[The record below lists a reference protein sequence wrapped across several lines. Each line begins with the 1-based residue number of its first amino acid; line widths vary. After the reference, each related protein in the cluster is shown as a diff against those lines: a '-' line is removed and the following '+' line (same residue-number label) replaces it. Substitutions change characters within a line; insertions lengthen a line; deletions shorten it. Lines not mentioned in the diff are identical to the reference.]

1 MSAHASIGDLSQKTV
16 IVTGA
21 GGHLGR
27 AMAHRLL
34 RDGFRCVLADKN
46 DDNVAKT
53 LALAGNAAA
62 DRATTVVCDI
72 RASKDRERLIACAV
86 KQPGK
91 LFGLVNNAGVGK
103 LRPLLDES
111 VQDWRDTFETNVEA
125 AFFLSQRAIES
136 MRHQGEGRIINIAS
150 MHGIVGMNNLG
161 HGARAPD
168 TSPGDRGPVRCS
180 AYTTSKGGV
189 IQMTRDLAAAVGRW
203 GITVNA
209 VSPGQ
214 IPHVQNVPD
223 DKAATGQGSGAAA
236 GTSGKAPGLGDT
248 LDAEIITALGLQT
261 PLQRVG
267 RVEEIAG
274 PVSFLLSDD
283 ATYIT
288 GANLVVDGGFTIW

>member
-1 MSAHASIGDLSQKTV
+1 MSVHTSAGDRSQKTV
-16 IVTGA
+16 IITGA

-46 DDNVAKT
+46 EVGVAET
-53 LALAGNAAA
+53 LAQAGAGAA
-62 DRATTVVCDI
+62 DRGASVVCDI
-72 RASKDRERLIACAV
+72 RAKADRDRLVSFAA
-86 KQPGK
+86 KLPGK

-111 VQDWRDTFETNVEA
+111 VEDWRETFETNVEA
-125 AFFLSQRAIES
+125 AFFLSQRAIEF
-136 MRHQGEGRIINIAS
+136 MRPHGEGRVVNIAS

-161 HGARAPD
+161 HGARAPE

-209 VSPGQ
+209 ISPGQ
-214 IPHVQNVPD
+214 IPHSQNVRETRGDGP
-223 DKAATGQGSGAAA
+223 KNSAAEK
-236 GTSGKAPGLGDT
+236 GKAPGLGDRI
-248 LDAEIITALGLQT
+248 DSEITTALGLQT